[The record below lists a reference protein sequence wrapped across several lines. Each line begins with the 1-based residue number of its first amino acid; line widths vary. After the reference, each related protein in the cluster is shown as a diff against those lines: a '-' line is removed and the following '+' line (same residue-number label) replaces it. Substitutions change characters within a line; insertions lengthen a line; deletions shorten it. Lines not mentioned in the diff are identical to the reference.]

1 MPNKEP
7 NITPKTSKELQKSR
21 YPKNVRFSI
30 RLSSQ
35 SVTSVSINTQILLLW
50 LLFQPKIS
58 LDSLD
63 SLKLHHCKA
72 ICTDFFISQMKNWHY
87 NTGKG
92 LSEFLTEAMIRNIL
106 EESPN
111 LEKTFNKIQDIFK
124 EG

>member
-1 MPNKEP
+1 MPNITTK
-7 NITPKTSKELQKSR
+7 TPKTSKM
-21 YPKNVRFSI
+21 PKNIRFSI

-35 SVTSVSINTQILLLW
+35 SVTSISINTQILLLW
-50 LLFQPKIS
+50 LLFQPKTS
-58 LDSLD
+58 QKDPN

-72 ICTDFFISQMKNWHY
+72 ICTDFFISQMKHWLY

-92 LSEFLTEAMIRNIL
+92 LSEFLTEAMIRDIL

-111 LEKTFNKIQDIFK
+111 LEKTYNKIQDIFK